1 MAFTL
6 KMAWKDSRASR
17 GRLVLFSLSIVL
29 GIAALVALGSLSVNL
44 TSSIH
49 DQAQSLLGADVSIS
63 SRSLFSPGLEDK
75 VKTLGAK
82 VARGRTFTAMLVFP
96 SQVGATRLVQVKAQ
110 EDQFPFYG
118 EISTEPSGVVSVLKT
133 QQAILLEQS
142 LMTQY
147 RLHIGDQVKLGKLT
161 FTVAGVLKKI
171 PGESLAASL
180 LPPRV
185 YIPYRLIEET
195 GLSGKG
201 SLVSYSMSLQLPQG
215 VDPDKT
221 VTELKAALPKERISF
236 ETVVSRQKQLG
247 RVVDNVTAFLSLAGF
262 ISLILGSIGV
272 ASAVHV
278 YITQKRAT
286 VALMRCLGA
295 RGTQSFGVYLVQG
308 LALGLLG
315 SLLGGLLGVIFQLL
329 VPIAIKQVLPLD
341 ITFAL
346 SYSSLFRGI
355 GAGCIISSLF
365 TVMPLL
371 TIRNISPLET
381 IRTSSLNETNNSVSL
396 DPYLLGVIL
405 LLTFSVLLFAI
416 TQTHSVALGL
426 GFVGFLGLGFIG
438 LYAVARFVQWITKK
452 INTRSLPFVLRQG
465 IANLYRPNNRTSLLL
480 VSLGLGTFLTLTLF
494 LTRTSLLREL
504 SAGAEGASANL
515 LFVDIQSD
523 QIDDVS
529 KLLEDRGAPLLRKA
543 PIVSMKMTAVG
554 HVPVDEI
561 TRTERKKRGGWALK
575 WDYRTTYRSA
585 LTPSEHII
593 KGSFVGKVPEN
604 TQIIPISVEKSLVD
618 DLGLNLGDAIDWDLQ
633 GVTLHTV
640 VSSVRTVEWRR
651 LETNFL
657 VVFPEGVL
665 ESAPQFYV
673 GAVRALSPEASG
685 LLQRAVVEMYPNIA
699 AIDLQMVQETL
710 DNILSKIGY
719 VVEFMALFIVAT
731 GLLVLACAVI
741 NGRYQRRREAVLLKT
756 LGASIAQLR
765 KIQATEYALLG
776 VLAASVGCFFAFI
789 SSSVLAHTVF
799 HTSSITTWW
808 IYLIAIVSV
817 AALTLITGRLSDKG
831 LEKLSALEMLRS
843 EQN

>member
-1 MAFTL
+1 MAFIL

-17 GRLVLFSLSIVL
+17 SRLLLFSLSIVL

-49 DQAQSLLGADVSIS
+49 DQAQSLLGADISVSA
-63 SRSLFSPGLEDK
+63 RSNFNPQLEAK
-75 VKTLGAK
+75 IKTLGAK
-82 VARGRTFTAMLVFP
+82 MAHGRTFTAMIVF
-96 SQVGATRLVQVKAQ
+96 QGKVAATRLVQVKAQ
-110 EDQFPFYG
+110 EELFPFYG
-118 EISTEPSGVVSVLKT
+118 EITTEPAGAIAYLKN
-133 QQAILLEQS
+133 QQAILLEQT
-142 LMTQY
+142 LMSQY
-147 RLHIGDQVKLGKLT
+147 QLKVGDQVKLGQLF

-185 YIPYRLIEET
+185 YIPYRLIDKT
-195 GLSGKG
+195 GLAGKG
-201 SLVSYSMSLQLPQG
+201 SLVSYSLALQLPYG

-221 VTELKAALPKERISF
+221 VTDLKSAFPKERVNF

-295 RGTQSFGVYLVQG
+295 RGSQSFGVYLVQG

-315 SLLGGLLGVIFQLL
+315 SFLGGLLGIIFQLL
-329 VPIAIKQVLPLD
+329 VPLAIKQVMPLD
-341 ITFAL
+341 INFAL
-346 SYSSLFRGI
+346 SYSSLLRGV
-355 GAGCIISSLF
+355 GAGCLISSLF
-365 TVMPLL
+365 TIMPLL
-371 TIRNISPLET
+371 TIRSISPLET
-381 IRTSSLNETNNSVSL
+381 IRTSSLNETRGRISL
-396 DPYLLGVIL
+396 DPYLISVIGL
-405 LLTFSVLLFAI
+405 LVISVLVFAV
-416 TQTHSVALGL
+416 TQTRSIALGL
-426 GFVGFLGLGFIG
+426 GFVGFLGLGFIC
-438 LYAVARFVQWITKK
+438 LYGVARLVQWITKK
-452 INTRSLPFVLRQG
+452 INIKALPFVIRQG

-494 LTRTSLLREL
+494 LTRTSILREL
-504 SAGAEGASANL
+504 SNGAEGASANL
-515 LFVDIQSD
+515 LFLDIQND
-523 QIDDVS
+523 QIDDVA
-529 KLLEDRGAPLLRKA
+529 KLLDERGAPLLRKA
-543 PIVSMKMTAVG
+543 PIVAMKMTAVG
-554 HVPVDEI
+554 HVPVEDI
-561 TRTERKKRGGWALK
+561 TRSEKKKRGGWALK
-575 WDYRTTYRSA
+575 WDYRTTYRST

-593 KGSFVGKVPEN
+593 KGSFVGKVATD

-618 DLGLNLGDAIDWDLQ
+618 DLGLNLGDEIDWDLQ
-633 GVTLHTV
+633 GVILHTV

-665 ESAPQFYV
+665 ETAPQFYV
-673 GAVRALSPEASG
+673 GAVRALSPEASS
-685 LLQRAVVEMYPNIA
+685 LLQRAIVDAYPNIT

-719 VVEFMALFIVAT
+719 VVEFMALFTVAT
-731 GLLVLACAVI
+731 GLLVLACAII

-756 LGASIAQLR
+756 LGASVSQLR
-765 KIQATEYALLG
+765 KIQAIEYALLG
-776 VLAASVGCFFAFI
+776 ILAATVGSILACI
-789 SSSVLAHTVF
+789 SSLVLAHSVF
-799 HTSSITTWW
+799 HTTAVTSWW
-808 IYLIAIVSV
+808 IYFAAILCV
-817 AALTLITGRLSDKG
+817 AVLTLVTGRLSDQG
-831 LEKLSALEMLRS
+831 MEKLSALEMLRS

>member
-1 MAFTL
+1 
-6 KMAWKDSRASR
+6 
-17 GRLVLFSLSIVL
+17 
-29 GIAALVALGSLSVNL
+29 
-44 TSSIH
+44 
-49 DQAQSLLGADVSIS
+49 
-63 SRSLFSPGLEDK
+63 
-75 VKTLGAK
+75 
-82 VARGRTFTAMLVFP
+82 
-96 SQVGATRLVQVKAQ
+96 
-110 EDQFPFYG
+110 
-118 EISTEPSGVVSVLKT
+118 
-133 QQAILLEQS
+133 
-142 LMTQY
+142 
-147 RLHIGDQVKLGKLT
+147 
-161 FTVAGVLKKI
+161 
-171 PGESLAASL
+171 
-180 LPPRV
+180 
-185 YIPYRLIEET
+185 
-195 GLSGKG
+195 
-201 SLVSYSMSLQLPQG
+201 
-215 VDPDKT
+215 
-221 VTELKAALPKERISF
+221 
-236 ETVVSRQKQLG
+236 
-247 RVVDNVTAFLSLAGF
+247 
-262 ISLILGSIGV
+262 
-272 ASAVHV
+272 
-278 YITQKRAT
+278 
-286 VALMRCLGA
+286 
-295 RGTQSFGVYLVQG
+295 
-308 LALGLLG
+308 
-315 SLLGGLLGVIFQLL
+315 
-329 VPIAIKQVLPLD
+329 
-341 ITFAL
+341 
-346 SYSSLFRGI
+346 
-355 GAGCIISSLF
+355 
-365 TVMPLL
+365 
-371 TIRNISPLET
+371 
-381 IRTSSLNETNNSVSL
+381 
-396 DPYLLGVIL
+396 
-405 LLTFSVLLFAI
+405 
-416 TQTHSVALGL
+416 
-426 GFVGFLGLGFIG
+426 
-438 LYAVARFVQWITKK
+438 
-452 INTRSLPFVLRQG
+452 
-465 IANLYRPNNRTSLLL
+465 
-480 VSLGLGTFLTLTLF
+480 
-494 LTRTSLLREL
+494 
-504 SAGAEGASANL
+504 
-515 LFVDIQSD
+515 
-523 QIDDVS
+523 
-529 KLLEDRGAPLLRKA
+529 
-543 PIVSMKMTAVG
+543 MKMTAVG

-719 VVEFMALFIVAT
+719 VVEFMALFTVAT